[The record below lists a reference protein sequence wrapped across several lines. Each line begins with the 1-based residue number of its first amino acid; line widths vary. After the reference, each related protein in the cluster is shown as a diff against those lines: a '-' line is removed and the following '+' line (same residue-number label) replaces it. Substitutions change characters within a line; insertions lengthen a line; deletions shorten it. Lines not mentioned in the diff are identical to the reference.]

1 MQMDFREI
9 QQLLREGGRNFSF
22 SFEEA
27 VSYLQNGN
35 LQGFFVYLLDC
46 LKQMVLQDELFH
58 LHEFK
63 QIFLLIFLSVLLH
76 VCGEAFTNKT
86 VTLFSRILIQLVL
99 IIRMAVLFESY
110 RTQVSDY
117 LETGTRFT
125 ITLFPILTA
134 AAAAGGET
142 ATAAGAYAFTASVT
156 TLLLQ
161 IGKWMLLP
169 GITLY
174 FVLTLFQSLGEKPVF
189 SELVKLLNRGLQ
201 LGMNLFTGFVLGG
214 QVLQLMIL
222 PKTDAWKRRLFIRS
236 AAMVPGIGTM
246 AEAAAGSVWDSASLL
261 KSSIGAAGLAGL
273 FFICF
278 LPICRLIAGCL
289 ICQIMGAL
297 LHPVADQNV
306 CQCMK
311 GLGDTFVLMI
321 RLMILAAVLEIILI
335 AAAAW

>member
-1 MQMDFREI
+1 MQMDFGEI
-9 QQLLREGGRNFSF
+9 QQLLNEILRDSVF

-27 VSYLQNGN
+27 VSFLQNGN
-35 LQGFFVYLLDC
+35 LQGLFTYLLDC
-46 LKQMVLQDELFH
+46 LKIIILQDGLFH
-58 LHEFK
+58 LNDFK
-63 QIFLLIFLSVLLH
+63 QIFILMFLSVFLH
-76 VCGEAFTNKT
+76 VLGEAFTNKT
-86 VTLFSRILIQLVL
+86 VTMFSRILIQLVL

-125 ITLFPILTA
+125 VTLFPVLAA

-142 ATAAGAYAFTASVT
+142 ASAVGTYAFTVSVT

-161 IGKWMLLP
+161 AGKWILLP

-189 SELVKLLNRGLQ
+189 SELTRLLNRGLH

-214 QVLQLMIL
+214 QVLQMMIL
-222 PKTDAWKRRLFIRS
+222 PKTDAWKRRMFVRS
-236 AAMVPGIGTM
+236 ASVIPGIGNM

-261 KSSIGAAGLAGL
+261 KSSIGVAGLTGL
-273 FFICF
+273 FLICL
-278 LPICRLIAGCL
+278 LPVCRLMIGCVT
-289 ICQIMGAL
+289 CRIMSAFIN
-297 LHPVADQNV
+297 PVADKNV
-306 CQCMK
+306 CQCLR
-311 GLGDTFVLMI
+311 GFGDTFALMI
-321 RLMILAAVLEIILI
+321 RMMVSAAVLEFILI